1 MGINMSYCMFEN
13 TVRALEEVLE
23 KMWEQ
28 DFDPDSLSSHERR
41 AYNQLYE
48 MGSSIHAAID
58 EIEERK
64 YDEELAKLDKEDDE

>member
-23 KMWEQ
+23 KMWEP

-48 MGSSIHAAID
+48 MGSSIHVAID